1 MSKNKYLFRLKN
13 NNTDNYDAK
22 YIKIKLN
29 SYADLP
35 LTKPLEL
42 LDVIIVVRS
51 VYKDGNNYCPVF

>member
-42 LDVIIVVRS
+42 LDVIIVVRF

>member
-1 MSKNKYLFRLKN
+1 MSKNKYLFRLKS

>member
-22 YIKIKLN
+22 YIKIKFN

-35 LTKPLEL
+35 LTKSLEL